1 MSMKKLNKKSV
12 CAFIRNW
19 RLGDYLRQFSI
30 VAGGV
35 IVTFWG
41 SSLITEHAR
50 QKEVRETMR
59 LMAEELRYNR
69 NALQNIKREVNEDIH
84 ISSLLHENELD
95 YTRIPADTLY
105 AYSRFFS
112 NLSDFD
118 YRQDALGVLKGS
130 SQMQNISDKRM
141 LQDILQTYHRL
152 EKLRSNIQGYY
163 ELKKKVFYEI
173 VIFSK
178 RKKEEIVKSLVND
191 NFLEDVA
198 YYMNEPSFLSYVVV
212 VPGFTD
218 WDEIGRLEKKLDEQ
232 IRFLEEKY

>member
-1 MSMKKLNKKSV
+1 MKKLNRNSIST
-12 CAFIRNW
+12 FIRNC
-19 RLGDYLRQFSI
+19 RMGDYLRQFSI

-41 SSLITEHAR
+41 SSLITERAR
-50 QKEVRETMR
+50 QKEVRETMH
-59 LMAEELRYNR
+59 LMTEELRYNC
-69 NALQNIKREVNEDIH
+69 NALKDIKVKVGEDVYM
-84 ISSLLHENELD
+84 SSLLLENELD
-95 YTRIPADTLY
+95 PARIPADTLY

-112 NLSDFD
+112 NLEDFD

-130 SQMQNISDKRM
+130 SQMQNIADKRM

-152 EKLRSNIQGYY
+152 EKLRNNIQGYY
-163 ELKKKVFYEI
+163 DLKKKIFYEI

-178 RKKEEIVKSLVND
+178 RKKDEIVKDAMRD

-198 YYMNEPSFLSYVVV
+198 YFMNQPSFLSYVVV
-212 VPGFTD
+212 VPNFTD
-218 WDEIGRLEKKLDEQ
+218 WEEIERLEKKLGEQ